1 MEIYSNSILLLPQIK
16 DTESLRAY
24 MFRVAQINAYPRLYT
39 QGSTIYDSAAIFMK
53 LVANRDPGLQGR
65 LENRLAPPHTVMDI
79 NPPLRLGEEW
89 IPSKYVLIRSRRVC
103 PLCLRGSAWSRS
115 EWELKSFTA
124 CPRHRVE
131 LASRCNSCNRNLTWN
146 TTELL
151 HCFCGHTLATIKT
164 KPAAGYEV
172 RWAQQ
177 IKLAV
182 SFSIQGKATCKNK
195 PTLESMRLSKLLLM
209 SEVVKEL
216 VLARH
221 STRQGDARHQRQLLL
236 QILVDDCFRRYLW
249 EMMFLHAAGDP
260 FSFTSKLQLGQGL
273 GDLHHNYSQL
283 ISDLAVPHALIH
295 GPSPVK
301 TRCRIQE
308 WRDHV
313 LNIRRFYRNRVIAG
327 ANPFDPEFARQA
339 GELL

>member
-1 MEIYSNSILLLPQIK
+1 MENYSNSILLLPQIK

-65 LENRLAPPHTVMDI
+65 LENRLAPPHTIMDI

-103 PLCLRGSAWSRS
+103 PLCLRGTAWARI

-124 CPRHRVE
+124 CPQHRVE
-131 LASRCNSCNRNLTWN
+131 LVSRCHSCNRNLTWN

-151 HCFCGHTLATIKT
+151 RCFCGHTLSAIQA
-164 KPAAGYEV
+164 KPATAYEV
-172 RWAQQ
+172 KWAQK

-182 SFSIQGKATCKNK
+182 SFSIQGKATFKSK
-195 PTLESMRLSKLLLM
+195 PTFESTRLGKLLLM
-209 SEVVKEL
+209 FEVVKEL
-216 VLARH
+216 FLARQ
-221 STRQGDARHQRQLLL
+221 STRQGDARHQRQLAI

-273 GDLHHNYSQL
+273 GDLHRNYSHL
-283 ISDLAVPHALIH
+283 ISDLAVPHALIRR
-295 GPSPVK
+295 PRPVK
-301 TRCRIQE
+301 VRSRIQE
-308 WRDHV
+308 WRNHV
-313 LNIRRFYRNRVIAG
+313 LNIKRFYRNRVTGG
-327 ANPFDPEFARQA
+327 ANPFDPGFARQA